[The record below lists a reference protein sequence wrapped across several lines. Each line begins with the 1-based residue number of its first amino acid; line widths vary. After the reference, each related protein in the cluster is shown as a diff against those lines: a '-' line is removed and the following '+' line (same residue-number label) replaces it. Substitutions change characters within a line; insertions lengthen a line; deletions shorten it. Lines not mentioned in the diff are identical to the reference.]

1 MHSWANAGYNSVSEP
16 KLLHPTSN
24 PVSPL
29 AANIPCNEKGTD
41 YKTLASQ
48 TLATL
53 MAEVVKFDQSDVDN
67 SIAVDSWRSAIT
79 KKGVDV
85 YFKIDKFTQ
94 QRVMLG
100 VTTVTCEVRG
110 AVEYIL
116 DLNTRF
122 KYDSL
127 IKENYRLEAFD
138 ERTSFN
144 YCSLQTKACMLNF
157 SIDICYLSTSRCIGD
172 KYFVGYTSIL
182 DNPYAPSTADV
193 QRAWLYHSGFVL
205 EPIEGE
211 EDQFRMYYLLHADL
225 RINELPP
232 GTKNALIEKQT
243 LILIQLREHLEN
255 MDSRKS
261 RFYQDLPLGEQDP
274 FAVEEIPLDESLDM
288 NLASLNTGQPYNT
301 PKRVMTRTYSDESSR
316 LDINSGE
323 VARDTQLDEENRP
336 DLFFWSLDGDDHE
349 ESLEDVSDYVT
360 MGNSAAASLFR
371 EYINVLEAVRF
382 SSVCPEK
389 LSWKVLE
396 KNDEVWTLEKMGSV
410 IQCMA
415 GVANIRATETE
426 IADFLRDPR
435 TRFSYDPTL
444 YKTNVV
450 TEVNNDLRLIYAHHK
465 AKHCLIG
472 HGRDFLYF
480 QYDRRE
486 GDKRILA
493 HASCT
498 HPKCPVDPQII
509 RGTMY
514 ETGFIIEPL
523 PETGMS
529 SVVYVVKM
537 EPGGYIPEGLLRW
550 FKRKQPKILFE
561 IKKYFER

>member
-1 MHSWANAGYNSVSEP
+1 MSE
-16 KLLHPTSN
+16 
-24 PVSPL
+24 V
-29 AANIPCNEKGTD
+29 I
-41 YKTLASQ
+41 
-48 TLATL
+48 
-53 MAEVVKFDQSDVDN
+53 KFDEREVDT
-67 SIAVDSWRSAIT
+67 SIAGEVWRSGMR

-85 YFKIDKFTQ
+85 YFKIDRFTH

-100 VTTVTCEVRG
+100 VTTVTGDIRD
-110 AVEYIL
+110 AVEFIQ
-116 DLNTRF
+116 DPNTRF
-122 KYDSL
+122 KYDNL
-127 IKENYRLEAFD
+127 VKENYKLETFD
-138 ERTSFN
+138 ETTSF
-144 YCSLQTKACMLNF
+144 YFTSLQTKACMLNF
-157 SIDICYLSTSRCIGD
+157 CIDICYLATSRCIGD
-172 KYFVGYTSIL
+172 KHLVGYTSIL
-182 DNPYAPSTADV
+182 DNPFAPSVADV

-205 EPIEGE
+205 EPLVGE
-211 EDQFRMYYLLHADL
+211 ENKFKIFYLMHVDL
-225 RINELPP
+225 RINELQHA
-232 GTKNALIEKQT
+232 TKNTLLEKH
-243 LILIQLREHLEN
+243 ILCLVQLRECLET
-255 MDSRKS
+255 MEHRKS
-261 RFYQDLPLGEQDP
+261 RFKQDLPLDEQNP
-274 FAVEEIPLDESLDM
+274 FDVEEIPLDESLDM
-288 NLASLNTGQPYNT
+288 NLASMNTGQPYNP
-301 PKRVMTRTYSDESSR
+301 PKRVTNRTYSDDSSR
-316 LDINSGE
+316 LDINSREMNFSRKLQGGE
-323 VARDTQLDEENRP
+323 PPFDEESRP
-336 DLFFWSLDGDDHE
+336 DLFFWSLDGDDQG

-389 LSWKVLE
+389 LSWRVLE
-396 KNDEVWTLEKMGSV
+396 KNDEVWTLEKIGSA

-435 TRFSYDPTL
+435 SRFTYDQTL

-450 TEVNNDLRLIYAHHK
+450 TDINPDLRLIYAHHK

-493 HASCT
+493 SASCT
-498 HPKCPVDPQII
+498 HPKCPLDPDII

-529 SVVYVVKM
+529 SVVYVVKI
-537 EPGGYIPEGLLRW
+537 EPGGNIPEALLRW
-550 FKRKQPKILFE
+550 FKRKQPKVLFD

>member
-1 MHSWANAGYNSVSEP
+1 M
-16 KLLHPTSN
+16 
-24 PVSPL
+24 
-29 AANIPCNEKGTD
+29 
-41 YKTLASQ
+41 
-48 TLATL
+48 
-53 MAEVVKFDQSDVDN
+53 
-67 SIAVDSWRSAIT
+67 
-79 KKGVDV
+79 
-85 YFKIDKFTQ
+85 
-94 QRVMLG
+94 
-100 VTTVTCEVRG
+100 
-110 AVEYIL
+110 
-116 DLNTRF
+116 
-122 KYDSL
+122 
-127 IKENYRLEAFD
+127 
-138 ERTSFN
+138 
-144 YCSLQTKACMLNF
+144 
-157 SIDICYLSTSRCIGD
+157 
-172 KYFVGYTSIL
+172 

-193 QRAWLYHSGFVL
+193 HRAWLYHSGYVL
-205 EPIEGE
+205 EPVEGK
-211 EDQFRMYYLLHADL
+211 EDTFKIYSLMHIDL
-225 RINELPP
+225 RSNELPP
-232 GTKNALIEKQT
+232 TTKNNILEKH
-243 LILIQLREHLEN
+243 ICSSGIQLRECLES
-255 MDSRKS
+255 METRKN
-261 RFYQDLPLGEQDP
+261 RFYQDLPVEEQDP
-274 FAVEEIPLDESLDM
+274 FAVEEIPLDVSLEM
-288 NLASLNTGQPYNT
+288 NLASMNTGQPYEAPT
-301 PKRVMTRTYSDESSR
+301 HVMSRTYSDESSR

-323 VARDTQLDEENRP
+323 VQRGIHEGENFSSRPAGHFDEEPRA
-336 DLFFWSLDGDDHE
+336 DLFFWSLDGEDGQE

-389 LSWKVLE
+389 LSWKIIE
-396 KNDEVWTLEKMGSV
+396 KNDEVWTLEKIGSA

-435 TRFSYDPTL
+435 TRFSYDQTL

-450 TEVNNDLRLIYAHHK
+450 TEINNDLRLIYAHHK

-493 HASCT
+493 SASCT

-514 ETGFIIEPL
+514 ETGFIKEPL

-529 SVVYVVKM
+529 SVVYVVKV
-537 EPGGYIPEGLLRW
+537 EPGGYIPDGLLRW
-550 FKRKQPKILFE
+550 LKRKQPKILFD